1 MVQVKKAEIRDA
13 IIDAAAGLFADK
25 GYVDTTM
32 VDIAKRARISNANI
46 YSYFGS
52 KFEVFFCV
60 YETWFRAH
68 IKALESRINK
78 SSAPRERLGMLL
90 TGLLREIPAADNG
103 FANNLIQALSTVKPK
118 DPYDPRLVVWLRGLI
133 AEVLNSSL
141 PSMRRSPARRAR
153 MAHLI
158 VIAFDG
164 AVVNYRV
171 NPSSLPSAAMV
182 DELVDLLFTG

>member
-1 MVQVKKAEIRDA
+1 MVQVKKADVRDA
-13 IIDAAAGLFADK
+13 IIDAAAVLFADK

-32 VDIAKRARISNANI
+32 VDIAKRARVSNANI

-60 YETWFRAH
+60 YESWFRVR
-68 IKALESRINK
+68 IEALESTIKVSN
-78 SSAPRERLGMLL
+78 SPRERLRLL
-90 TGLLREIPAADNG
+90 LAGLLREIPAADNG

-118 DPYDPRLVVWLRGLI
+118 DPYDPRLVEWLKGRI
-133 AEVLNSSL
+133 AEVLKSTL

-153 MAHLI
+153 MARLI

-171 NPSSLPSAAMV
+171 NPSSLPSASMV
-182 DELVDLLFTG
+182 EDLVDMLFTE